1 MFRYKKSNKQA
12 YIIAALIIM
21 LCLVCLAGAT
31 LALFTSDP
39 NDGTIGVV
47 TTSGDVEVD
56 IVDKEGNSLKNES
69 LNFIT
74 SATNPEPLFE
84 PGATFY
90 TQEFRVQNNGNIPV
104 NFTVSVSKDDNIDM
118 TEFDEAFEVWIV
130 RANDPDFANA
140 QHITKFKGTDLMPGK
155 SSETYCLFVK
165 MKESATNEFQGKT
178 YTGIGI
184 TVYAVQGNAEIKE

>member
-31 LALFTSDP
+31 LALFISDP

-47 TTSGDVEVD
+47 TTSGYVDID
-56 IVDKEGNSLKNES
+56 IVDKEGGSLKGES
-69 LNFIT
+69 LDFIT
-74 SATNPEPLFE
+74 SENNPEPYFE

-90 TQEFRVQNNGNIPV
+90 TQEFRVKNNGNIPV
-104 NFTVSVSKDDNIDM
+104 NFTLSISKDDSIDM
-118 TEFDEAFEVWIV
+118 TEFDKAFDVWIV
-130 RANDPDFANA
+130 RADDPDFKNA
-140 QHITKFKGTDLMPGK
+140 EHITSFKELELMPDD
-155 SSETYCLFVK
+155 SSDAYCLVVK
-165 MKESATNEFQGKT
+165 MKETATNEFQGKI